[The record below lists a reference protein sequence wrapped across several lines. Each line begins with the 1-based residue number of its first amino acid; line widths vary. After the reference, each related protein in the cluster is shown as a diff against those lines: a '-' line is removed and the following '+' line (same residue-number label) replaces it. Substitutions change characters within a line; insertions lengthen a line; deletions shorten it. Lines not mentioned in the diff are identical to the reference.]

1 MLFAFLGSASEWDG
15 IFMNELFIV
24 KEIKENVRQRK
35 CTKLNNNLL
44 LSIFTVIVNIGQQNT
59 K

>member
-1 MLFAFLGSASEWDG
+1 
-15 IFMNELFIV
+15 MNELFIV